1 MVIALDSRSTDPR
14 FSCYPLCCRVQPW
27 SSYSPECACHP
38 RLALFSLG
46 NGVSREVNRHT
57 MRHTVV
63 QQLCLVSIW
72 GLVNFIS
79 APPYK
84 PLSRKGLFRSSFPV
98 IYACMCSVKTSNKCI
113 CNIVCVCSQACQL
126 LTDIVYFVAYQENTG
141 GDPFEVCLTH
151 PDRERQKLLREQ
163 NVLKEVFICSA
174 YHCRVARRPESVA
187 LLFTRA
193 CAVL

>member
-14 FSCYPLCCRVQPW
+14 FSCYPLWCRVQPR
-27 SSYSPECACHP
+27 SSYSPVCACHP

-84 PLSRKGLFRSSFPV
+84 PLSRKGPYFSVYLFLLLMRVCVLSKRATNVYATSFVFAVKHVSCWQTLYTLWHTKRTLVEIRLRFAWHTRTVNDRNCYESRMCSKRSS
-98 IYACMCSVKTSNKCI
+98 SVQLI
-113 CNIVCVCSQACQL
+113 IVV
-126 LTDIVYFVAYQENTG
+126 
-141 GDPFEVCLTH
+141 
-151 PDRERQKLLREQ
+151 
-163 NVLKEVFICSA
+163 
-174 YHCRVARRPESVA
+174 
-187 LLFTRA
+187 
-193 CAVL
+193 